1 MTLKEIL
8 KITKGKIISG
18 KKENIEVGKIC
29 IDSRVIEKNDIFIT
43 LQGKNTNGYK
53 YIEEVI
59 DKASIIIT
67 NKKIKLK
74 NKTPIIRIRNTKKA
88 LIKIGKYNRKKYIDK
103 PLIGVTGSV
112 GKTTTKELIG
122 NIFKTKYNILKT
134 RKNYNNEIGVSLML
148 SEIKDKHDI
157 IILELGMNHLGE
169 IKKLSKLC
177 KPTTGV
183 ITNIGTAHIGN
194 LKTQEN
200 ILKAKLEIIKGMKK
214 GDLIINGSDFYLNR
228 IKPKK
233 NISIIKTNEKDINN
247 IFLNEK
253 LNFDIKINNNT
264 YNINF
269 NIPNKYL
276 IENILLAIKVGIIY
290 QIPMNNIIKAIN
302 NFKSPDNRS
311 EIINLKNNITLINDT
326 YNASLESIKSGL
338 SMLENIKKEKLA
350 IIGDVLEVGDSY
362 ELIYKQIEKEILK
375 IENINLITVGT
386 YTKIIN
392 IGIHL
397 NNNEEIIEYLNKKEL
412 NNTTILLKGS
422 RNMHL
427 EEIKEYLINK
437 YKEWDTKKIQKME
450 FFYQQFLKYE

>member
-437 YKEWDTKKIQKME
+437 YKE
-450 FFYQQFLKYE
+450 

>member
-74 NKTPIIRIRNTKKA
+74 NKTPIIRVRNTKKA

-392 IGIHL
+392 TGIHF

-437 YKEWDTKKIQKME
+437 YKE
-450 FFYQQFLKYE
+450 

>member
-74 NKTPIIRIRNTKKA
+74 NKTPIIRVRNTKKA

>member
-74 NKTPIIRIRNTKKA
+74 NKTPIIRVRNTKKA

-437 YKEWDTKKIQKME
+437 YKE
-450 FFYQQFLKYE
+450 

>member
-59 DKASIIIT
+59 DKASLIIT

-74 NKTPIIRIRNTKKA
+74 NKTPIIRVRNTKKA

-233 NISIIKTNEKDINN
+233 NISIIKTNEKDVNN

-392 IGIHL
+392 TGIHF

-437 YKEWDTKKIQKME
+437 YKE
-450 FFYQQFLKYE
+450 

>member
-43 LQGKNTNGYK
+43 LQGKNTNGIK

-74 NKTPIIRIRNTKKA
+74 NKTPIIRVINTKKA

-392 IGIHL
+392 TGIHF

-427 EEIKEYLINK
+427 EEIKEYLVK
-437 YKEWDTKKIQKME
+437 YYTCK
-450 FFYQQFLKYE
+450 

>member
-59 DKASIIIT
+59 DKASLIIT

-74 NKTPIIRIRNTKKA
+74 NKTPIIRVRNTKKA

-183 ITNIGTAHIGN
+183 ITNIGTSHIGN
-194 LKTQEN
+194 LKTQ
-200 ILKAKLEIIKGMKK
+200 
-214 GDLIINGSDFYLNR
+214 
-228 IKPKK
+228 
-233 NISIIKTNEKDINN
+233 
-247 IFLNEK
+247 
-253 LNFDIKINNNT
+253 
-264 YNINF
+264 
-269 NIPNKYL
+269 
-276 IENILLAIKVGIIY
+276 
-290 QIPMNNIIKAIN
+290 
-302 NFKSPDNRS
+302 
-311 EIINLKNNITLINDT
+311 
-326 YNASLESIKSGL
+326 
-338 SMLENIKKEKLA
+338 
-350 IIGDVLEVGDSY
+350 
-362 ELIYKQIEKEILK
+362 
-375 IENINLITVGT
+375 
-386 YTKIIN
+386 
-392 IGIHL
+392 
-397 NNNEEIIEYLNKKEL
+397 
-412 NNTTILLKGS
+412 
-422 RNMHL
+422 
-427 EEIKEYLINK
+427 
-437 YKEWDTKKIQKME
+437 
-450 FFYQQFLKYE
+450 

>member
-59 DKASIIIT
+59 DKASLIIT

-74 NKTPIIRIRNTKKA
+74 NKTPIIRVRNTKKA

-183 ITNIGTAHIGN
+183 ITNIGTSHIGN

-392 IGIHL
+392 IGIHF

-427 EEIKEYLINK
+427 EEIKEYLIK
-437 YKEWDTKKIQKME
+437 YYTCK
-450 FFYQQFLKYE
+450 

>member
-59 DKASIIIT
+59 DKASLIIT

-74 NKTPIIRIRNTKKA
+74 NKTPIIRVRNTKKA

-392 IGIHL
+392 TGIHF

-412 NNTTILLKGS
+412 KNTTILLKGS

-427 EEIKEYLINK
+427 EEIKEYLVK
-437 YKEWDTKKIQKME
+437 YYTCK
-450 FFYQQFLKYE
+450 

>member
-74 NKTPIIRIRNTKKA
+74 NKTPIIRVRNTKKA

-183 ITNIGTAHIGN
+183 ITNIGTSHIGN

-392 IGIHL
+392 TGIHF

-427 EEIKEYLINK
+427 EEIKEYLIK
-437 YKEWDTKKIQKME
+437 YYTCK
-450 FFYQQFLKYE
+450 

>member
-59 DKASIIIT
+59 DKASLIIT

-74 NKTPIIRIRNTKKA
+74 NKTPIIRVRNTKKA

-392 IGIHL
+392 IGIHF

-427 EEIKEYLINK
+427 EEIKEYLVK
-437 YKEWDTKKIQKME
+437 YYTCK
-450 FFYQQFLKYE
+450 

>member
-29 IDSRVIEKNDIFIT
+29 IDSRIIEKNDIFIT

-53 YIEEVI
+53 YIEYVI
-59 DKASIIIT
+59 DKASLIIT
-67 NKKIKLK
+67 NKKIKFK
-74 NKTPIIRIRNTKKA
+74 NKTPIIKVKNTKKA

-103 PLIGVTGSV
+103 PLIAITGSV

-148 SEIKDKHDI
+148 SEIREKHDI
-157 IILELGMNHLGE
+157 IILELGMNHKGE

-177 KPTTGV
+177 KPTTSI

-214 GDLIINGSDFYLNR
+214 GDLIINETDYYLNK

-233 NISIIKTNEKDINN
+233 NISIIKTNERN
-247 IFLNEK
+247 ISNITLNEK
-253 LNFDIKINNNT
+253 LNFDINIKNNN
-264 YNINF
+264 YKINF

-276 IENILLAIKVGIIY
+276 IENILLGIKTAIIY
-290 QIPMNNIIKAIN
+290 QIPVNNIIKAIN
-302 NFKSPDNRS
+302 AFKSPNNRG
-311 EIINLKNNITLINDT
+311 EIIQLNNNITLINDT
-326 YNASLESIKSGL
+326 YNASLESIKGSL

-362 ELIYKQIEKEILK
+362 EQIYKQIEKELLK
-375 IENINLITVGT
+375 IENLNIITVGT

-392 IGIHL
+392 TGIHF
-397 NNNEEIIEYLNKKEL
+397 NNNEELIEYLKTKKL
-412 NNTTILLKGS
+412 NNIEILLKGS

-427 EEIKEYLINK
+427 EEIKEYLINN
-437 YKEWDTKKIQKME
+437 YH
-450 FFYQQFLKYE
+450 L